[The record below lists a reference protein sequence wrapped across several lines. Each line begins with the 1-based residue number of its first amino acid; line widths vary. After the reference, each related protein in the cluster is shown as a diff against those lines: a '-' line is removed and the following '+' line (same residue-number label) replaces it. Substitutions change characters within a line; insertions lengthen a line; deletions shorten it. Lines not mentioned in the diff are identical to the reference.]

1 MPTTLTLD
9 AGLDF
14 DRVLPGERRRPAHT
28 ARSARDRRPAGDP
41 AVARTPVPPHPRGRL
56 TLDDVIVGA
65 WEGLLAAHQVTC
77 PICSGAMEP
86 RHGSGPRPVGGRCRD
101 CRTTLG

>member
-14 DRVLPGERRRPAHT
+14 DRVLPGERRRPARPPRP
-28 ARSARDRRPAGDP
+28 AREPRSATVPAL
-41 AVARTPVPPHPRGRL
+41 VRTPVPPRPRGRL

-65 WEGLLAAHQVTC
+65 WEGLLAAHPVTC
-77 PICSGAMEP
+77 PICNGAMEP
-86 RHGSGPRPVGGRCRD
+86 RHGSGPRPVGGRCSD
-101 CRTTLG
+101 CGTTLG

>member
-28 ARSARDRRPAGDP
+28 ARSACDRRPAGDP
-41 AVARTPVPPHPRGRL
+41 AVARTPVPPRPRGRL

-65 WEGLLAAHQVTC
+65 WEGLLAAHPVTC

>member
-14 DRVLPGERRRPAHT
+14 DRVLPGERRR
-28 ARSARDRRPAGDP
+28 SAGAPRL
-41 AVARTPVPPHPRGRL
+41 RGRL

-65 WEGLLAAHQVTC
+65 WEGLLAAHPVTC

-86 RHGSGPRPVGGRCRD
+86 RPGSGPRPVGGRCRD
-101 CRTTLG
+101 CATTLG